1 VGEKKMTDYIDPADG
16 TVWVVSSG
24 SYSDYRVHCAAPSKK
39 AAQGIVDALNGDE
52 TYNYFIEQ
60 VPVIDKAEKVT
71 IYGVEAIVTDRG
83 TVREESVRDR
93 DEWNVDPLYPER
105 LRPVTVRWVRAP
117 IYNGKAG
124 RLEVYGLDQGLVSET
139 FSDVKAQLLADSEL
153 RSRREFRQ

>member
-1 VGEKKMTDYIDPADG
+1 MTDR
-16 TVWVVSSG
+16 VWLVSSG
-24 SYSDYRVHCAAPSKK
+24 SYSDYRVHCAAPSKRG
-39 AAQGIVDALNGDE
+39 AREIVAALNGADE
-52 TYNYFIEQ
+52 WTKYFIEQ

-71 IYGVEAIVTDRG
+71 IYGIEAIITDGG
-83 TVREESVRDR
+83 TVREESVCDR
-93 DEWNVDPLYPER
+93 DEWNVDPLYPQR

>member
-1 VGEKKMTDYIDPADG
+1 MTDYIDPADG

-39 AAQGIVDALNGDE
+39 AAQRSSTRSMPADNWTKYLVE
-52 TYNYFIEQ
+52 R
-60 VPVIDKAEKVT
+60 VPVIEKAERVT
-71 IYGVEAIVTDRG
+71 IYGVEAIITDNG

-117 IYNGKAG
+117 IYTDGRAG
-124 RLEVYGLDQGLVSET
+124 
-139 FSDVKAQLLADSEL
+139 
-153 RSRREFRQ
+153 

>member
-1 VGEKKMTDYIDPADG
+1 MTDYIDPADG

-39 AAQGIVDALNGDE
+39 AAQEIVDALNGADE
-52 TYNYFIEQ
+52 WIKYFVER
-60 VPVIDKAEKVT
+60 VPVIEKAERVT
-71 IYGVEAIVTDRG
+71 IYGVEAIITDAG

-117 IYNGKAG
+117 IYNGQAG
-124 RLEVYGLDQGLVSET
+124 RLEVYGTDRELVGTT
-139 FSDVKAQLLADSEL
+139 FSTMKARLVGDPEL
-153 RSRREFRQ
+153 RQRREFTR

>member
-1 VGEKKMTDYIDPADG
+1 MTDYIDPADG

-71 IYGVEAIVTDRG
+71 IYGVEAIVTDNG

-93 DEWNVDPLYPER
+93 DEWNVDPLYPQR

-117 IYNGKAG
+117 IYHGRAG
-124 RLEVYGLDQGLVSET
+124 RLEVYGLDEERVRKT
-139 FSDVKAQLLADSEL
+139 YSDMRAQLLAHPEL
-153 RSRREFRQ
+153 RKRREFTR